1 MKILLRASA
10 SPRAARP
17 PRLTSVPIK
26 HRNRKKPNFIII
38 FRPAAAAR
46 PLRLRLAPGSPKEI
60 RAPVLPP
67 PAYLGKPR
75 ATVTALY
82 STQAQARLIFTALP
96 QSQCPYLNHIQVVK
110 CGRRRYVTV
119 LHPSS
124 IGKLYRK
131 PPRRRRSRHGADEP
145 LGRPRTLDTRATGA
159 PPRQV
164 PKLDPR
170 DPHILV
176 WGLRPARGGR
186 SRSGRAPVR
195 GHGRAPSSAPASGRK
210 SESAGTYAA
219 RPLRMWTRFASH
231 AFLSAFMA
239 DPCMPSRRAS
249 SFSTASP
256 PLAIIFAT

>member
-1 MKILLRASA
+1 MDV
-10 SPRAARP
+10 AA
-17 PRLTSVPIK
+17 TSSRV
-26 HRNRKKPNFIII
+26 
-38 FRPAAAAR
+38 
-46 PLRLRLAPGSPKEI
+46 
-60 RAPVLPP
+60 
-67 PAYLGKPR
+67 
-75 ATVTALY
+75 
-82 STQAQARLIFTALP
+82 
-96 QSQCPYLNHIQVVK
+96 
-110 CGRRRYVTV
+110 
-119 LHPSS
+119 HPSS
-124 IGKLYRK
+124 IQVTVGKLYRK

-195 GHGRAPSSAPASGRK
+195 VGTDARRHPRRRRVGNRRAPAPTK
-210 SESAGTYAA
+210 SESAGAYAA